1 MSTGK
6 LHLLNVVRTGDHSDP
21 IAAEINRLTLAD
33 LRARPGAKWQVPAAQ
48 LLPAWVA
55 DMDFPV
61 AEPVRDA
68 LHGFV
73 DGGDYG
79 YPDWPDSVSPLRAAF
94 AERMATRF
102 GWRPDAAHVREFTDV
117 TQAVQ
122 AVLHLATER
131 GDGVA
136 LHTPTFGPFVRS
148 IENMGR
154 KLMPIPMVDGPSGWT
169 FDLARFAEDLAH
181 SSCRVLLL
189 VNPHNPTGRAF
200 THEELRGLA
209 DLAEQHGLLVISDE
223 IHSDLTY
230 LPHRHIPFASLDAGT
245 AERTVTLTS
254 ASKAFNLAGLR
265 CAVGH
270 IGPAWLRREF
280 AALPPNLLGSVG
292 LLAAHAT
299 LAAWQDGAEW
309 LDSVVRY
316 LDGNRTLVADVL
328 AERAPHIR
336 CHTPEATYLAW
347 LDCRELGW
355 GDDPAA
361 AFRDL
366 AGVELSPGPSFNPG
380 GDGFV
385 RLNFATSTPVLRQ
398 ILDRLTTAA
407 SLLPSAA

>member
-1 MSTGK
+1 MSTGN
-6 LHLLNVVRTGDHSDP
+6 LRLVNVVRTGDANDP
-21 IAAEINRLTLAD
+21 ITAEFDRLSLAD
-33 LRARPGAKWQVPAAQ
+33 LRTRPGAKWQVPGAQ

-68 LHGFV
+68 LRGV
-73 DGGDYG
+73 VAGGDYG
-79 YPDWPDSVSPLRAAF
+79 YPDWPGGASPLRQAF
-94 AERMATRF
+94 VDRMSERF
-102 GWRPDAAHVREFTDV
+102 DWRPDVAHVREFTDV

-122 AVLHLATER
+122 AVLHLATEQ

-136 LHTPTFGPFVRS
+136 LHTPAFGPFVRS

-154 KLMPIPMVDGPSGWT
+154 RLMPIPMVDTPSGWT
-169 FDLARFAEDLAH
+169 FDLDRFAADLVG

-189 VNPHNPTGRAF
+189 VNPQNPTGRVFSHA
-200 THEELRGLA
+200 ELRGLA
-209 DLAEQHGLLVISDE
+209 DLAERHGLLVISDE

-230 LPHRHIPFASLDAGT
+230 RPHRHIPFASLDPAT

-292 LLAAHAT
+292 LLAAQAT
-299 LAAWQDGAEW
+299 LAAWTAGDGW
-309 LDSVVRY
+309 LDSVGSY
-316 LDGNRTLVADVL
+316 LDRNRAMVADTL
-328 AERAPHIR
+328 ARRAPEIR
-336 CHTPEATYLAW
+336 HHLPEATYLAW
-347 LDCRELGW
+347 LDCRALGW

-385 RLNFATSTPVLRQ
+385 RLNFATSTPMLRR
-398 ILDRLTTAA
+398 ILDRLTDAA